1 MIDDWLRMTTTSSG
15 VYSGQIALVSLR
27 LPSLSLP
34 PLVLSLDLW
43 REMVHMAGSLVS
55 GWLGVPRGGISLPR
69 LTAKQTNRPK
79 LVLLLAKA
87 A

>member
-34 PLVLSLDLW
+34 PFLSLDLW
-43 REMVHMAGSLVS
+43 SEMVHMAGSLVS